1 MGAIL
6 LPIDLRVFGFGGSL
20 FLLHGVFMSGSELTV
35 RFRAEGS
42 LPLER
47 TNDLM
52 GCGMPKEF
60 SIAVSTSVLE
70 VWADIHGEA
79 QPCRVDFFELDRQGG
94 CHP

>member
-6 LPIDLRVFGFGGSL
+6 LPIDLRVFGFVGSL
-20 FLLHGVFMSGSELTV
+20 LLLHGVFISGSELTV

-42 LPLER
+42 LPLKR

-60 SIAVSTSVLE
+60 SIAVSTPVLE
-70 VWADIHGEA
+70 VWADIGGETQA
-79 QPCRVDFFELDRQGG
+79 YRVDFFELDREGR